1 MNKKYYYAIVTTDK
15 EQGFLARDE
24 ASGGYPWIS
33 PNIWLQTNKDYF
45 NNKSIIN
52 CLRIAGKILLIDIY
66 QLNVDSNKIT
76 LVQQITIGD
85 TTVKTFT
92 FDK

>member
-1 MNKKYYYAIVTTDK
+1 MNTEYFYATVERLSSNEGRLAI

-33 PNIWLQTNKDYF
+33 PNIWIQTNKDYF

-52 CLRIAGKILLIDIY
+52 CLE
-66 QLNVDSNKIT
+66 
-76 LVQQITIGD
+76 
-85 TTVKTFT
+85 
-92 FDK
+92 